1 MFYPMMITSR
11 TNKTVKLIASLRH
24 KKYRDETGLYVAE
37 GFKMVAEA
45 KEAGKEI
52 RLIAATAEGAEKAGV
67 REEDGAI
74 ILSDELFSY
83 VSDETTPQGIL
94 ALIAEERETDDIPTG
109 PFVLL
114 DGVADPGNVGT
125 ILRTCVAAGAE
136 DVFLIDCAD
145 PYSPKAVRAS
155 MSGVF
160 FAKIR
165 RKSREET
172 LRLLSGV
179 PLIVADMAGEN
190 VFSFQPP
197 EGRFGLVIGNEANG
211 VSERLKA
218 SAAHTVKIPMSEK
231 SESLNAGVSLAVM
244 LYELTAGKGRPL
256 V

>member
-1 MFYPMMITSR
+1 M
-11 TNKTVKLIASLRH
+11 
-24 KKYRDETGLYVAE
+24 
-37 GFKMVAEA
+37 
-45 KEAGKEI
+45 
-52 RLIAATAEGAEKAGV
+52 
-67 REEDGAI
+67 
-74 ILSDELFSY
+74 
-83 VSDETTPQGIL
+83 
-94 ALIAEERETDDIPTG
+94 
-109 PFVLL
+109 
-114 DGVADPGNVGT
+114 ADPGNVGT

-172 LRLLSGV
+172 LRRLSGV
-179 PLIVADMAGEN
+179 PLIVAEMAGEN
-190 VFSFQPP
+190 VFSFLPP
-197 EGRFGLVIGNEANG
+197 VVRFGLVIGNEANG

-231 SESLNAGVSLAVM
+231 SESLNAGVSLAIM